1 VSYQILLTQ
10 TTGLS
15 EVEVT
20 DLLTHTFRRTNMA
33 SHRKQIA
40 ASVCVGLSVAT
51 VGSFAHEGEN
61 DAGTPV
67 CLEANYM
74 VADAQ
79 FLPFAS
85 ADGPGRVIEQN
96 ILTGERGITVN
107 NPFSGANAGTPICPP
122 EMECPGP
129 WKPTGVFSGGQDG
142 HAFITSAGQ
151 QGLTEFHRD
160 GTPIRTLSYRPLLG
174 NPTGPAGRGTVPRPL
189 GSQIM
194 PNGNLIQ
201 AICDGNFFNASNSDP
216 LAPGEVDPNPLTTI
230 PAIPGLAANQFFP
243 PVFQTPER
251 AANSRFLVI
260 DPETMQ
266 VIDEYSQPAP
276 GQPGHD
282 LWGCVSDIVFT
293 SEGMFV
299 SLFHGGA
306 SLVIDWKAGVDN
318 NSCGIGCNKQDH
330 DEGEGN
336 DLFQLNKNKNRAKV
350 TRVIDWVGGPADNPH
365 RRDTLRAQAFDEA
378 GNFYASNRRRSR
390 ECLRGEF
397 ATNTYGKTPCNRGVF
412 RQRVS
417 IDLIDQP
424 NDDDNFA
431 EDATLAL
438 DPGMNVIAGIRM
450 GRMSAKGCGFVQQE
464 AIDNGSPVP
473 GTREFIELCNVE
485 TLYVASSATNPGCA
499 ATGPNPANKCFTPG
513 GYVAEY
519 RIDAAHLDGANDK
532 PCTGNPNDGFG
543 PGEGNEGCALPI
555 ATFGGTANGDDNL
568 DPRMLMHI
576 NRSFIQ

>member
-1 VSYQILLTQ
+1 MKKIFKRTGGLVCGAGIALLVS
-10 TTGLS
+10 GP
-15 EVEVT
+15 V
-20 DLLTHTFRRTNMA
+20 
-33 SHRKQIA
+33 IA
-40 ASVCVGLSVAT
+40 HDG
-51 VGSFAHEGEN
+51 GN

-96 ILTGERGITVN
+96 IITGERGITVN
-107 NPFSGANAGTPICPP
+107 NPFTATNAGTPICPP

-129 WKPTGVFSGGQDG
+129 WKPTGTFSGGQDG

-151 QGLTEFHRD
+151 QALTELHRD
-160 GTPIRTLSYRPLLG
+160 GTPIRTLSYRPILG
-174 NPTGPAGRGTVPRPL
+174 NPTGPAGRGSVPRPL

-201 AICDGNFFNASNSDP
+201 AICDANFFNASNSDP
-216 LAPGEVDPNPLTTI
+216 LAPGEVDPSPLATV

-276 GQPGHD
+276 GELGHD
-282 LWGCVSDIVFT
+282 LWGCVSDIVFS

-306 SLVIDWKAGVDN
+306 TLVIDWKDGVEDT
-318 NSCGIGCNKQDH
+318 SCGIGCNKVKRRKDGKAEMH
-330 DEGEGN
+330 DDDGD
-336 DLFQLNKNKNRAKV
+336 DLFQIGKNKNRAMVK
-350 TRVIDWVGGPADNPH
+350 RVIDWVGGPAGNPH
-365 RRDTLRAQAFDEA
+365 RRDTLRAQALDEA
-378 GNFYASNRRRSR
+378 GNFYASNRRRSQ

-397 ATNTYGKTPCNRGVF
+397 GGNPYGKPVCNPGVF
-412 RQRVS
+412 RQRIS

-424 NDDDNFA
+424 NDDANFA

-438 DPGMNVIAGIRM
+438 DPGINVIAGIRM
-450 GRMSAKGCGFVQQE
+450 GRMSARGCAFVQAE
-464 AIDNGSPVP
+464 AIANGAVP
-473 GTREFIELCNVE
+473 GSREVVELCNVE

-499 ATGPNPANKCFTPG
+499 NTGPNPANKCFTPG
-513 GYVAEY
+513 GYVLEY
-519 RIDAAHLDGANDK
+519 RIDAAHLDGANGK
-532 PCTGNPNDGFG
+532 SCTGDPADGFG
-543 PGEGNEGCALPI
+543 PGEGNEGCAKPI
-555 ATFGGTANGDDNL
+555 ATFGGPPNGDDKL

-576 NRSFIQ
+576 QRSFIQ